1 MKKKLLPLYL
11 SDANVYFN
19 GKTFQNQFIKLYES
33 DIILKLSQLS
43 KLTELNLSSISWLNF
58 KVLRIFRKNSNSLNN
73 QSSNL
78 KSINLSNSG
87 MIRGLNWAFEFNDI
101 EDFKTYFAND
111 VEPELKD
118 ERSNIMR
125 NVGMNY

>member
-1 MKKKLLPLYL
+1 
-11 SDANVYFN
+11 
-19 GKTFQNQFIKLYES
+19 
-33 DIILKLSQLS
+33 
-43 KLTELNLSSISWLNF
+43 
-58 KVLRIFRKNSNSLNN
+58 
-73 QSSNL
+73 
-78 KSINLSNSG
+78 